1 MIKDI
6 LLVISHTDADA
17 VAIQTA
23 VNVAEVEDAHLA
35 IVIPVEYPVAI
46 STGMGVNP
54 YPMYVGMYEESVRE
68 AESLAN
74 DIRKKWVNTNIRPI
88 EVRVASILLMNSIQ
102 LSALHARHAD
112 LAVVGGNS
120 LHEHNNLS
128 EKIFTELLM
137 DSGRP
142 VLFIP
147 AGSDPVIPAKRVVIA
162 WQPTRESA
170 RAVHDAMPFLHRSES
185 IDVLMVEPEI
195 SNTAHGQQPGADIA
209 THLARHGLNVRVVT
223 EQKTGRNTG
232 QTIVDYAKQNDAQLI
247 VAGGYSRSRFREQIL
262 GGVTKELIGNMTIP
276 VFFSH

>member
-6 LLVISHTDADA
+6 LLVVSHTDADD
-17 VAIQTA
+17 VAIETA
-23 VNVAEVEDAHLA
+23 VKVAEIEDAHLA

-46 STGMGVNP
+46 STGLGVNP
-54 YPMYVGMYEESVRE
+54 YPVYVGIYEESLKA
-68 AESLAN
+68 AESLAS

-88 EVRVASILLMNSIQ
+88 EVRVASILLMNATQ

-112 LAVVGGNS
+112 LAVIGGNS
-120 LHEHNNLS
+120 LHEHKS
-128 EKIFTELLM
+128 IFEKTFTELLM

-142 VLFIP
+142 ILFIP
-147 AGSDPVIPAKRVVIA
+147 VSSKPVIPAKRVVIA
-162 WQPTRESA
+162 WQPTREST
-170 RAVHDAMPFLHRSES
+170 RALHDAMPFLHRSES
-185 IDVLMVEPEI
+185 IDVLMVDPEV
-195 SNTAHGQQPGADIA
+195 SDSAHGQQPGVDIA

-223 EQKTGRNTG
+223 EPKMGRNTG
-232 QTIVDYAKQNDAQLI
+232 QAILDYAKQTDAQLI

>member
-6 LLVISHTDADA
+6 LLVVSHTDADD
-17 VAIQTA
+17 VAIETA
-23 VNVAEVEDAHLA
+23 VKVAEVEDAHLA

-46 STGMGVNP
+46 STGLGVNP
-54 YPMYVGMYEESVRE
+54 YPVYVGIYEESLKA
-68 AESLAN
+68 AESLAS

-88 EVRVASILLMNSIQ
+88 EVRVASILLMNATQ

-112 LAVVGGNS
+112 LAVIGGNS
-120 LHEHNNLS
+120 LHEHKS
-128 EKIFTELLM
+128 IFEKTFTELLM

-142 VLFIP
+142 ILFIP
-147 AGSDPVIPAKRVVIA
+147 AASKPIIPAKRILIA

-170 RAVHDAMPFLHRSES
+170 RALHDAMPFLQRSES
-185 IDVLMVEPEI
+185 IDVLMVDPEV
-195 SNTAHGQQPGADIA
+195 SNSGHGQQPGADIA

-223 EQKTGRNTG
+223 EPKMGRNTG
-232 QTIVDYAKQNDAQLI
+232 QAILDYAKQTDAQLI

-262 GGVTKELIGNMTIP
+262 GGVTKELIGNITIP